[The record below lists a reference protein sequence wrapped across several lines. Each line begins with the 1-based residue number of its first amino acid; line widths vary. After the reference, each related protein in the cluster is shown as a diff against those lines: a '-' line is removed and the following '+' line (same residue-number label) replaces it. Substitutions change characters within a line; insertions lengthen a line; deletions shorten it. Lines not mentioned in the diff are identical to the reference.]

1 MWRLRE
7 EALREIFGR
16 LDVDGAEIIAVH
28 LQPNENAWL
37 LGLVAARG
45 QQLLTQPVMGLV
57 GARGVA
63 ATLSNTSSGSA
74 APTPSR
80 CGSCDQPDCSRP
92 RPRPQAAGRLSEAG
106 YRRPST
112 SKRHLAE
119 LHGRVP
125 LPKQLIYIERV
136 AGWQVV
142 PSLEPN

>member
-74 APTPSR
+74 APTPS
-80 CGSCDQPDCSRP
+80 P
-92 RPRPQAAGRLSEAG
+92 RVWF
-106 YRRPST
+106 PS
-112 SKRHLAE
+112 SGL
-119 LHGRVP
+119 
-125 LPKQLIYIERV
+125 V
-136 AGWQVV
+136 ATTK
-142 PSLEPN
+142 L

>member
-57 GARGVA
+57 GARGLEPAV
-63 ATLSNTSSGSA
+63 
-74 APTPSR
+74 PTPR
-80 CGSCDQPDCSRP
+80 IVLPDWIE
-92 RPRPQAAGRLSEAG
+92 AALRETA
-106 YRRPST
+106 
-112 SKRHLAE
+112 
-119 LHGRVP
+119 
-125 LPKQLIYIERV
+125 
-136 AGWQVV
+136 
-142 PSLEPN
+142 